1 MLMAI
6 IKKSKIREMADAEMQ
21 SRLFE
26 FQRELNTERGMLAT
40 GGRTSNPGK
49 IRQLKKGIARMI
61 TILHERKTGIQR
73 TASAVSSAR
82 AEDRAKIKS
91 VAAPAKP
98 AAAIGEKPSQAAP
111 AQAKKQ

>member
-1 MLMAI
+1 MAI

-21 SRLFE
+21 TRLFE

-61 TILHERKTGIQR
+61 TILHERKTGIVR
-73 TASAVSSAR
+73 
-82 AEDRAKIKS
+82 KIKTA
-91 VAAPAKP
+91 AAPAKP
-98 AAAIGEKPSQAAP
+98 AAA
-111 AQAKKQ
+111 QAKKQ

>member
-21 SRLFE
+21 TRLFE

-49 IRQLKKGIARMI
+49 IRQLKKGIARML
-61 TILHERKTGIQR
+61 TIISERKKGIVR
-73 TASAVSSAR
+73 
-82 AEDRAKIKS
+82 KIKTA
-91 VAAPAKP
+91 VAPAKP
-98 AAAIGEKPSQAAP
+98 AAVAGGAKPQQAAP